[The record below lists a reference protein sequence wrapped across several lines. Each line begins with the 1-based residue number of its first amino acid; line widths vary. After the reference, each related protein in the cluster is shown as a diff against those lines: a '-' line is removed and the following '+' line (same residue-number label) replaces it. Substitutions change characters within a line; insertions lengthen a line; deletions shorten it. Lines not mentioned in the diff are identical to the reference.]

1 MLRTNHPLFDP
12 ATDAPVAAASSVPPV
27 NFNENTETVGI
38 DGFTDVGDSPVGTIM
53 EVSPLAPPIN
63 PTAPVPNPAQRT
75 AEDVFE
81 PEPVPAALQP
91 APAPAPA
98 PAKPAE
104 QAPVDPVA
112 AMASAMRAA
121 HPHESAAQISA
132 RVAAA
137 LAEPGEEEAGEHEA
151 DPELIALQDMDTRLE
166 ALRQQANEEGTS
178 DYDQDIRNLEL
189 EKTKV
194 EARREMRQE
203 LAEGQQIDAFSREA
217 TTWDQEAGRAFPA
230 ADQAGHPL
238 ANAVNARVAAIK
250 AQDPDFF
257 IRSPDAGFSLVA
269 SEAAKLGIAPIA
281 KQTGPVPS
289 PQQPVPIAAPVAMP
303 GYVQGSH
310 RPADGPAPD
319 PTMAF
324 LNRMADAEKSGSF
337 ASQLDAARSFSS
349 GGFNAA
355 GVAFAG

>member
-1 MLRTNHPLFDP
+1 MLKPQHPLFQA
-12 ATDAPVAAASSVPPV
+12 ATDAPVAPASSVPPV

-38 DGFTDVGDSPVGTIM
+38 DGLTDVGDSPVGTIM

-75 AEDVFE
+75 AEDIFE
-81 PEPVPAALQP
+81 LEPVPAALQP
-91 APAPAPA
+91 APAPA
-98 PAKPAE
+98 KPTE

-121 HPHESAAQISA
+121 HPHENAAQISA

-137 LAEPGEEEAGEHEA
+137 LAEPDEETAGEPEA

-166 ALRQQANEEGTS
+166 ALRQQAQEEGTS

-217 TTWDQEAGRAFPA
+217 STWDQEAGRAFPA

-310 RPADGPAPD
+310 RPADGPTPD
-319 PTMAF
+319 LTMAY
-324 LNRMADAEKSGSF
+324 LNRMAEAEKSGSF
-337 ASQLDAARSFSS
+337 AAQLEAARSFSS
-349 GGFNAA
+349 GGFNSA